1 MSFRV
6 CDTIFLMLYTPILAQ
21 AAGNSASTEA
31 GEWQGRLL
39 YAYAQGDRKN
49 LSQGQRYQPLNEHG
63 TAAISVNYL
72 SRPLG
77 NDWRL
82 ALGGIGA
89 VQLAR
94 QDKNYLDELAF
105 SNSRTRWEE
114 NWRGDH
120 SGISLYQAAIRFE
133 PGNTWGQ
140 AGYLQPAGQTLIVA
154 NWGAVP
160 GTYRGLEIGI
170 KQTVT
175 TDASLALSYFW
186 SDRYKAPWYQ
196 QFYDFRQADGRTQV
210 AYIHSLGAAYRYR
223 QLRLELAYGQ
233 AKGYMEQYMAK
244 IAWDQDEFSLSYQLY
259 AAHDR
264 IRHNIF
270 YQESDI
276 YDGIAWRQAV
286 TSVFNHYPLEYR
298 LDISWVHAPGNQVFF
313 SSALTPTYASSA
325 GRMDIGWDSR
335 ADFNADGET
344 AIFAG
349 IRYNFADMALPGWHG
364 GVSYALGWGAKP
376 SRDPQYRQTLRVSE
390 SALRFSL
397 DYQLPASVFPD
408 GSIATARYI
417 IYHNNSPYAD
427 YSGGYRNLFQDER
440 YVKLNL
446 SIPF

>member
-1 MSFRV
+1 MYYRMCMIASA
-6 CDTIFLMLYTPILAQ
+6 TGLAQ
-21 AAGNSASTEA
+21 AAGNSASTGA
-31 GEWQGRLL
+31 DEWRGRLL

-49 LSQGQRYQPLNEHG
+49 LPQGQRYQPLNEHG
-63 TAAISVNYL
+63 TAAVGVDYL

-77 NDWRL
+77 GVWRL
-82 ALGGIGA
+82 ALGGIGT

-94 QDKNYLDELAF
+94 QDKHYLDELAF
-105 SNSRTRWEE
+105 SNSRTRWKE

-120 SGISLYQAAIRFE
+120 SGVSLYRAAIEFAQR
-133 PGNTWGQ
+133 NRWGR

-160 GTYRGLEIGI
+160 GTYRGVEVGM
-170 KQTVT
+170 KQIVAADT
-175 TDASLALSYFW
+175 SLALSYFW

-196 QFYDFRQADGRTQV
+196 RFYDFRQTDGRTPI

-223 QLRLELAYGQ
+223 QLGLELAYGQ
-233 AKGYMEQYMAK
+233 AEGYMEQYMAK
-244 IAWDQDEFSLSYQLY
+244 FAWDQDELSLSYQFY
-259 AAHDR
+259 AARDR
-264 IRHNIF
+264 IQRNGL
-270 YQESDI
+270 YQESDV
-276 YDGIAWRQAV
+276 YDGVAWRQAV
-286 TSVFNHYPLEYR
+286 TSVFNRYPLEYR
-298 LDISWVHAPGNQVFF
+298 LDISWVHAPGNQGFF
-313 SSALTPTYASSA
+313 SSAPTSTYASSA

-344 AIFAG
+344 AVFAG
-349 IRYNFADMALPGWHG
+349 IRYDFADMALPGWRG

-376 SRDPQYRQTLRVSE
+376 SLDPQYRQTLRVGE

-427 YSGGYRNLFQDER
+427 YGGGYRNLFQDER